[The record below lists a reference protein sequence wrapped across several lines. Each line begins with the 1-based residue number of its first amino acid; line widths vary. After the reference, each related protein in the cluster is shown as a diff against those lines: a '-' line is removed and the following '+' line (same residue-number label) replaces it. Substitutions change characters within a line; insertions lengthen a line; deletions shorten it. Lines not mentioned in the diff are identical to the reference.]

1 MKTVLLIGC
10 LIPPLILAACQP
22 ISENVVSNLST
33 NAGDEDEIGEE
44 VSLTAEEIP
53 EVATEEEIEPE
64 RIVSTTVAA
73 TEIADALNLDLLG
86 IPTSYKELPERY
98 EGVTEIG
105 NPMGPD
111 MEQIRQL
118 NPEEVWS
125 VTTLFDDL
133 EEPFEQAQLDARFL
147 DFQSVDAMIEE
158 IKTLGRDFDRET
170 EAATLVETFDEA
182 VRENAD
188 RTSGLAPPSVLI
200 LMGVPGSY
208 LVATEESYIGD
219 LVRLAGGEN
228 VIESEEG
235 VEYLA
240 SNTEHLHQAN
250 PDVIL
255 RAAHGM
261 PEEVVEMF
269 DEEFQ
274 TNDIWQHFTAVQG
287 DRVYDL
293 EELLFGTT
301 GSIAVPEALEEL
313 EPMLYPE
320 LETVQ

>member
-1 MKTVLLIGC
+1 M
-10 LIPPLILAACQP
+10 
-22 ISENVVSNLST
+22 VSNLST